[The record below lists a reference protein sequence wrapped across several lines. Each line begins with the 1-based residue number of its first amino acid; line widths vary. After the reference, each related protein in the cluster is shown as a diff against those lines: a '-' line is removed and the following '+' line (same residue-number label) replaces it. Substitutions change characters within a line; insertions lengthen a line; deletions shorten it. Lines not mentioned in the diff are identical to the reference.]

1 MDQEKPSKRNPALIG
16 GIFFGVTS
24 ALNLGCFNFLILGGG
39 LLASFLYL
47 RKYSPELPSVTYGDG
62 AVLGL
67 LTGLIGTA
75 VWVVVEIP
83 INLLILVR
91 GESLEDLVT
100 DPQILEFLQ
109 SLPFGTEAALLIFG
123 TIFGVFPKLI
133 ISSIL
138 NPLGGIIGIALFR
151 KKEKPVPAVEQPYE
165 PPPRS

>member
-16 GIFFGVTS
+16 GIFFGITS
-24 ALNLGCFNFLILGGG
+24 ALNLGCFNFLIIGGG
-39 LLASFLYL
+39 ILASFLYL
-47 RKYSPELPSVTYGDG
+47 RKCSPQLPPVTYGDG

-75 VWVVVEIP
+75 IWVVVEIP
-83 INLLILVR
+83 INLLIWVR
-91 GESLEDLVT
+91 GEPLEDLVT

-109 SLPFGTEAALLIFG
+109 SLPIGTEAALIIFG
-123 TIFGVFPKLI
+123 TIFGIFPKLI

-138 NPLGGIIGIALFR
+138 NPLGAIIGIALFR

-165 PPPRS
+165 PPPPS